1 MQPRAI
7 LRFRMRMLLLATA
20 GWLLLTGC
28 QKSGDKVIV
37 KVLIGATTVTTP
49 YAPPLEDSIVVIA
62 GSKIRAV
69 GLRKDIPVPQAS
81 DRTDL
86 AGQWIVPAPG
96 AKIEAGETANLMIL
110 DHAPKGVTPS
120 SPADIGARIV
130 AGEWAAPKK

>member
-1 MQPRAI
+1 
-7 LRFRMRMLLLATA
+7 MLLLATA

-86 AGQWIVPAPG
+86 AGQWIVPAAG

>member
-1 MQPRAI
+1 MRPRAI
-7 LRFRMRMLLLATA
+7 LRFRMRTLLLATA
-20 GWLLLTGC
+20 GFLFLTAC

-86 AGQWIVPAPG
+86 AGQWIVPAAG
-96 AKIEAGETANLMIL
+96 SKIEAGETANLMIL

-120 SPADIGARIV
+120 SPSDIGAQIV
-130 AGEWAAPKK
+130 GGEWQAPKK

>member
-1 MQPRAI
+1 
-7 LRFRMRMLLLATA
+7 MRTMLLAAAAFLFLTA
-20 GWLLLTGC
+20 C

-120 SPADIGARIV
+120 SSADVGAQIV
-130 AGEWAAPKK
+130 AGEWQAAKK

>member
-1 MQPRAI
+1 
-7 LRFRMRMLLLATA
+7 MRTLLLAT
-20 GWLLLTGC
+20 TGFLFLMAC

-49 YAPPLEDSIVVIA
+49 YAPPLEDSIIVIA

-86 AGQWIVPAPG
+86 AGQWIVPSQG
-96 AKIEAGETANLMIL
+96 SKIEAGETANLMIL
-110 DHAPKGVTPS
+110 DHAPKGVTPA
-120 SPADIGARIV
+120 SPSDVGALIV
-130 AGEWAAPKK
+130 AGEWQAPKK

>member
-1 MQPRAI
+1 
-7 LRFRMRMLLLATA
+7 MLLLATA